1 METLEPCYTCR
12 FHQGGWQNCSCLIC
26 KPEFHKDRCIN
37 NIKMHCCFYKKAEDY
52 QKEKV
57 GTDPLPLGQ
66 ELEGPQ
72 KLQLKK
78 DKLFLLQGVIP
89 CHNFVC

>member
-1 METLEPCYTCR
+1 MGR
-12 FHQGGWQNCSCLIC
+12 
-26 KPEFHKDRCIN
+26 
-37 NIKMHCCFYKKAEDY
+37 Y

-89 CHNFVC
+89 CHNFVCWENNIMRN